1 MRSAE
6 TRIRRLAFQ
15 ALFQLDV
22 RGLDAF
28 EEVRDSL
35 LAEEED
41 PAPAEID
48 RARALEL
55 ALLAFEHR
63 AEADEETTRLAPTW
77 PASRQPAVDRSILR
91 LAHYEMTR
99 GGIPP
104 KVVIDEAVELAK
116 EFSTEK
122 SPSFIN
128 ALLDRVMKRMA
139 GVPDSAPDAVPE
151 PGDAKASTP
160 DSAGG

>member
-1 MRSAE
+1 MKLAE

-35 LAEEED
+35 LADEED
-41 PAPAEID
+41 QALAEPD
-48 RARALEL
+48 RTKALEL

-63 AEADEETTRLAPTW
+63 AEADDETTRLAPTW

-99 GGIPP
+99 GGVPP
-104 KVVIDEAVELAK
+104 KVAIDEAVELAK

-139 GVPDSAPDAVPE
+139 GISDTPRE
-151 PGDAKASTP
+151 PGESEASP
-160 DSAGG
+160 SGPAGG